1 MKRGTKPTIECL
13 SNEDHDEDLLHT
25 ITITCMTQGGNN
37 IRFFSIKKDKLVIN
51 TTEDWT
57 QMSTHGSDDD
67 QHVYGINSSYN
78 QWTPMFNNPK
88 SKLQTNKP

>member
-51 TTEDWT
+51 TTED
-57 QMSTHGSDDD
+57 
-67 QHVYGINSSYN
+67 
-78 QWTPMFNNPK
+78 
-88 SKLQTNKP
+88 

>member
-1 MKRGTKPTIECL
+1 MTITRRKTTMKRGTKPTIECL

-51 TTEDWT
+51 TTED
-57 QMSTHGSDDD
+57 
-67 QHVYGINSSYN
+67 
-78 QWTPMFNNPK
+78 
-88 SKLQTNKP
+88 